1 MADRN
6 KEYDL
11 SLLQKDA
18 NREAVLSKMRGKLAG
33 VVSPA
38 VVHESR
44 QKARSRGRVV
54 TWSVRI
60 LSVAMVA
67 GINYLLLDRK
77 DVLLAKI
84 GYEGVPSL
92 PKAAQSLSVDDQALY
107 YAYALYDIAKFRER
121 FGAAEYYAVDQ
132 AATRK
137 RLEELLPRV
146 SLAVQGEISGYAPVG
161 YRAITAGGRP

>member
-18 NREAVLSKMRGKLAG
+18 GREAVLSRMRGKLAG

-44 QKARSRGRVV
+44 QRARGRGRAL
-54 TWSVRI
+54 TWTVRI
-60 LSVAMVA
+60 LSVAMVV
-67 GINYLLLDRK
+67 GINYLLLDKK

-92 PKAAQSLSVDDQALY
+92 PKASQSLSTDEQALY
-107 YAYALYDIAKFRER
+107 YAYALYDFGKFRER
-121 FGAAEYYAVDQ
+121 FGATEYPAVDQ

-137 RLEELLPRV
+137 LLDGLLPRV

-161 YRAITAGGRP
+161 YRTITVGGRP